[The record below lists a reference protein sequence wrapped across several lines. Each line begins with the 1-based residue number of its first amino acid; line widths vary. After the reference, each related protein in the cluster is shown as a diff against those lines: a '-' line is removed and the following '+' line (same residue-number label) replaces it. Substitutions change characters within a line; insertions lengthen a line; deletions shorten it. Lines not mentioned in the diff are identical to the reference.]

1 MCVKSIVFLLINF
14 HIHHY
19 FAVNLWDIQEN
30 EGEEHTFFSP
40 FVQKE
45 MSSKWNRLNAD
56 LHSAA
61 PGSTMLLLRL
71 FSGLA
76 LCIMPHSI
84 CFLGKKKQTN
94 TTDYMASKPHGCVS
108 QSLKLGGPRS
118 RCRKV
123 WCLLRGPLLRPSP
136 WRLSQTRRF
145 WGGTNAWYNTAT
157 VTVVS
162 ISKKGPCPL
171 WKGKTSL
178 ESERQTSKIN
188 FYDTSST

>member
-1 MCVKSIVFLLINF
+1 MRVKNTHFFPPLFKKKCLRNETGWMLIC
-14 HIHHY
+14 I
-19 FAVNLWDIQEN
+19 LPPR
-30 EGEEHTFFSP
+30 GRRCFF
-40 FVQKE
+40 
-45 MSSKWNRLNAD
+45 W
-56 LHSAA
+56 
-61 PGSTMLLLRL
+61 G
-71 FSGLA
+71 
-76 LCIMPHSI
+76 
-84 CFLGKKKQTN
+84 CFLVSPCASCRTLSAFSEKNKQTN
-94 TTDYMASKPHGCVS
+94 TTDYMASKPQGCVS

-123 WCLLRGPLLRPSP
+123 WYLLRGPLLRPSP

>member
-1 MCVKSIVFLLINF
+1 MRHSREWGWRTHIFFPLCSKRNVLEMKQVERWFAFCHPGVDDASSEAVFWSRPVHHAVLYLL
-14 HIHHY
+14 
-19 FAVNLWDIQEN
+19 
-30 EGEEHTFFSP
+30 S
-40 FVQKE
+40 
-45 MSSKWNRLNAD
+45 R
-56 LHSAA
+56 
-61 PGSTMLLLRL
+61 
-71 FSGLA
+71 
-76 LCIMPHSI
+76 
-84 CFLGKKKQTN
+84 KKKQTN
-94 TTDYMASKPHGCVS
+94 TTDYMASKPQGCVS

-118 RCRKV
+118 RCLKV
-123 WCLLRGPLLRPSP
+123 WCLLRGPLLRSSP
-136 WRLSQTRRF
+136 WRLSQTCRF